1 MRFLA
6 ATLALLVAVATA
18 ASAQGDLD
26 WTAGVGITPCSE
38 LAKVPDDEL
47 VSWVQGFW
55 TGANLYLG
63 SGDLCE
69 ERSSFVNLDTKAI
82 RTIIEVHCAPIQNSE
97 IMFAAFNAL
106 KGLPKIEGSRA
117 AVCGGTP

>member
-1 MRFLA
+1 MRFVVASAALFVA
-6 ATLALLVAVATA
+6 ATAA

-26 WTAGVGITPCSE
+26 WTAGVGMTPCNQ
-38 LAKVPDDEL
+38 LAQVSDDEL
-47 VSWVQGFW
+47 VSWVQGYW

-63 SGDLCE
+63 SGDLCA
-69 ERSSFVNLDTKAI
+69 ERSSIVGLDANAI
-82 RTIIEVHCAPIQNSE
+82 RTVIEVQCGPIQNSE

-106 KGLPKIEGSRA
+106 KGLPKIQGSRA